1 MSGTSAGAKQALINA
16 ARSTT
21 TSSTGGHLY
30 STAASAYTGFFD
42 IISGSN
48 DTYFCNPSFDK
59 VTGLGSR
66 PCHGHREINHG
77 GIFAPSFRARLL
89 DRLGFEY
96 VDPRNL

>member
-1 MSGTSAGAKQALINA
+1 M
-16 ARSTT
+16 
-21 TSSTGGHLY
+21 SSTGGHLY

-48 DTYFCNPSFDK
+48 GTYFCNPSFDK

-77 GIFAPSFRARLL
+77 AFLHRYSERGYLTGLVLNMLIPAICSRALL
-89 DRLGFEY
+89 
-96 VDPRNL
+96 VM